1 MSHRLRAGFLFESLL
16 SFKEK
21 KKTLYLLHSPLRTF
35 NVPVNDVIVLKKKP
49 TNCLKWLYV
58 IIIFCHV
65 LVLKCF
71 KLFGKNGV
79 TLSTEISN
87 SQIRNKIFLSG
98 GILVK
103 IQG

>member
-1 MSHRLRAGFLFESLL
+1 MYQLMMLL
-16 SFKEK
+16 YK
-21 KKTLYLLHSPLRTF
+21 
-35 NVPVNDVIVLKKKP
+35 KKKP

-58 IIIFCHV
+58 VIIFCHV

-98 GILVK
+98 GILVE